1 MPAPASEPQP
11 EEPRTETTLT
21 TRVRINIP
29 GSRPIPPVVMRTPM
43 GADAEDP
50 ERAGSMPRPPEPEP
64 ESVAEEPAAER
75 PRSDWFAPRKPAAPG
90 VSRGPAGPDTP
101 AGFAGPPDPGGAGG
115 GERPGLPYFSKSP
128 QRGAGAGVAGPT
140 GPTTGP
146 VAGTSSLEPPL
157 DAWPTG
163 ESLAVPPPM
172 VSDDTA
178 VLTPQQPIPEFPP
191 GAKYPQPQGPV
202 IGLEQDGPFGPAF
215 ENVSGHTLNSGI
227 PVVPAEHSRSPFPPG
242 PAGGAG
248 SRSSDGTSPY
258 TPSLSPSLESA
269 AVVPSPD
276 PAPPATPGRKGRSKL
291 GTATAG
297 LVILAG
303 ITYGAGLLMNHSD
316 VPKGSTVLG
325 VNIGGGTR
333 DEAVNKLDAALGK
346 RVNTPIQLSVDGRKT
361 ELRPAAA
368 GLSLGTQATVQ
379 EAAGSDY
386 NPVSVIGSLFGSAR
400 VVDPVLPTDEEKLSV
415 VLTDL
420 AGDSGSASEGMVK
433 FEPGRAVAVPGKAGK
448 ALDVNRS
455 MVAVRDAYRT
465 QVQTGIPRTV
475 VLPVVSRRP
484 TISRTEIDRAMK
496 EFAKPAMSGLI
507 TIKAGAKQI
516 QFGPERSLPEILSMK
531 AVNGRLVEV
540 YNKPAITQLLD
551 GVFDGIMITKGDGKK
566 HQLTADDVA
575 HAMQTVLL
583 GRTPAERTAT
593 IDLNPS

>member
-1 MPAPASEPQP
+1 
-11 EEPRTETTLT
+11 
-21 TRVRINIP
+21 
-29 GSRPIPPVVMRTPM
+29 
-43 GADAEDP
+43 
-50 ERAGSMPRPPEPEP
+50 MPRPPEPEP

-146 VAGTSSLEPPL
+146 VAGTSSLKPPL
-157 DAWPTG
+157 DAWPAG

-191 GAKYPQPQGPV
+191 GARYPQPQGPV
-202 IGLEQDGPFGPAF
+202 IGLEQDGPFGPAS
-215 ENVSGHTLNSGI
+215 ENVSGHTLSSGI

-316 VPKGSTVLG
+316 VPKGTTVLG
-325 VNIGGGTR
+325 VDIGGGTR
-333 DEAVNKLDAALGK
+333 DEAVNKLDDAFGK
-346 RVNTPIQLSVDGRKT
+346 RVNTAAEARVDGRKT
-361 ELRPAAA
+361 VELRPATRPGVRWTPRPPCRRPRQRLQPGLGDRLALRQAA
-368 GLSLGTQATVQ
+368 GRRAGHAGRRGEAERRADRPGGRLGLGVRGHDQVR
-379 EAAGSDY
+379 AGQ
-386 NPVSVIGSLFGSAR
+386 
-400 VVDPVLPTDEEKLSV
+400 
-415 VLTDL
+415 
-420 AGDSGSASEGMVK
+420 
-433 FEPGRAVAVPGKAGK
+433 GRRRTGKAGK
-448 ALDVNRS
+448 GSDVGRLDGRR
-455 MVAVRDAYRT
+455 RDAYRT
-465 QVQTGIPRTV
+465 QVETGTRAP
-475 VLPVVSRRP
+475 SRCRSPPGGRP
-484 TISRTEIDRAMK
+484 
-496 EFAKPAMSGLI
+496 
-507 TIKAGAKQI
+507 
-516 QFGPERSLPEILSMK
+516 
-531 AVNGRLVEV
+531 
-540 YNKPAITQLLD
+540 
-551 GVFDGIMITKGDGKK
+551 
-566 HQLTADDVA
+566 
-575 HAMQTVLL
+575 
-583 GRTPAERTAT
+583 
-593 IDLNPS
+593 